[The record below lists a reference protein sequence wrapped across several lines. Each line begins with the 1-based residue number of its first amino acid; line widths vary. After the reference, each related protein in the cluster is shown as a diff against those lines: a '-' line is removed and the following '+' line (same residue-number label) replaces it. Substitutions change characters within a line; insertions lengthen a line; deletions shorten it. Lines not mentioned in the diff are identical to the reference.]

1 MLEFKRSLPEVRMIN
16 SEIAI
21 GVSENSANRNSA
33 YLHGIGSGNENHT
46 VKLSGRPPKPLIR
59 IRGTSR
65 KANQTTNKS
74 NKPKRLTTAA
84 SAVSESEP
92 PLLPEQPIPTE
103 FTEPP
108 IYCRRDQ
115 INTILSDPSQDPIQD
130 KDTGVHII
138 LKAAILQTE
147 SQFGSLKEGR

>member
-1 MLEFKRSLPEVRMIN
+1 M
-16 SEIAI
+16 
-21 GVSENSANRNSA
+21 GVSENSSNKSSA

-46 VKLSGRPPKPLIR
+46 VQLSGRPPKPLIR

-74 NKPKRLTTAA
+74 NKPKRLPTAA

-92 PLLPEQPIPTE
+92 PIIPEQAIPTE

-115 INTILSDPSQDPIQD
+115 INTILSDPFQDPIQD
-130 KDTGVHII
+130 KDTGAYA
-138 LKAAILQTE
+138 LT
-147 SQFGSLKEGR
+147 